1 VGNGVRSARTDAAT
15 EGARAVLGIAA
26 GGAIALS
33 AVLGAVGAASSL
45 LASFV
50 ARAVVTP
57 SRYKI
62 EDTRVVAVDA
72 ARHEV
77 TLGAT
82 PDARMRGEYSFWF
95 HQDTGHARLG
105 DVLEETPTIVR
116 RRLLGVDFGVLATA
130 HRGRFSGWF
139 HLGPWE
145 LGHPYRDVM
154 IDTPLGPAP
163 AWLVPAAED
172 SGRWIIHV
180 HGRAVR
186 RQECL
191 RGLPAAHA
199 AGFTSLVVSYRND
212 GEAPESPDGRYRL
225 GDTEWL
231 DVDAAIEF
239 ALANG
244 AREIVLMG
252 WSMGGAIVLQ
262 TVLRSRRAR
271 EAVVGV
277 VLESPAIDWHDI
289 LSYQGASYRLPQPL
303 TRLVISMLS
312 SRWGRLFTGLGA
324 PIGFD
329 RLDVVARA
337 AEFDLPMLLFHSED
351 DGFVPVAGSDRLAA
365 ARPDLITYE
374 RFTRARHTKLWN
386 DDPVRW
392 NGALAVWLGELA
404 RGETPAERATEPAH
418 G

>member
-1 VGNGVRSARTDAAT
+1 MPGSSSRSDAS
-15 EGARAVLGIAA
+15 EGARALLGITA
-26 GGAIALS
+26 GGALAVS
-33 AVLGAVGAASSL
+33 AAVAAVGAASAL
-45 LASFV
+45 VASFV

-57 SRYKI
+57 SRYKL
-62 EDTRVVAVDA
+62 EDTRVVAVDP
-72 ARHEV
+72 ARHEI

-105 DVLEETPTIVR
+105 DVIETTPTIVR
-116 RRLLGVDFGVLATA
+116 RRLLSVDFGVLATA
-130 HRGRFSGWF
+130 HRGRFGGWF

-145 LGHPYRDVM
+145 LGHPYRDVVV
-154 IDTPLGPAP
+154 DTPVGPAP

-172 SGRWIIHV
+172 TGRWIIHV

-191 RGLPAAHA
+191 RGVPAAHA
-199 AGFTSLVVSYRND
+199 AGYTSLVVSYRND
-212 GEAPESPDGRYRL
+212 GEAPSGPDGRYRL

-231 DVDAAIEF
+231 DVDAAI
-239 ALANG
+239 AYAVAHG
-244 AREIVLMG
+244 AREVVLMG
-252 WSMGGAIVLQ
+252 WSMGGATVLQ
-262 TVLRSRRAR
+262 AALRSRRSR
-271 EAVVGV
+271 ETVVGI

-289 LSYQGASYRLPQPL
+289 LSYQGATYRLPRPL
-303 TRLVISMLS
+303 TRLVIAMLS
-312 SRWGRLFTGLGA
+312 HRWARPFTGLSA
-324 PIGFD
+324 PIDFD

-337 AEFDLPMLLFHSED
+337 SEFDVPMLLFHSAD

-392 NGALAVWLGELA
+392 NGALGVWLGELA
-404 RGETPAERATEPAH
+404 ARRGPAASTAAVPAR